1 MKVGI
6 DIGGSHIAI
15 GVINN
20 NDIIIEKI
28 EKRLT
33 AKEKANIEKFLENF
47 IVDNVKELS
56 QKYKVTE
63 IGISAPGT
71 IKEKKIL
78 HAGNLGVKN
87 YKIVENLEKKINI
100 PIKIRNDAK
109 CAAIAEC
116 KIGALKGYKRSIFL
130 TLGTGIGGA
139 VIIDG
144 KLLDTGDLPGCEF
157 GHMIIEKGDIKR
169 TCVKSGYF
177 EYYASM
183 KVFKDNLR
191 NALELDK
198 TTSGKE
204 LLDIIRKNT
213 QNEKINKVIEEFI
226 DYLSVGIAS
235 LVNIFEPEV
244 IGIGGSFVYFSDVLL
259 EKLKE
264 NIQNK
269 KYLCNK
275 RDELIILP
283 AVLGNDAGIIGAT
296 L

>member
-1 MKVGI
+1 MRVGI

-15 GVINN
+15 GVVNN
-20 NDIIIEKI
+20 SDVIIEKV
-28 EKRLT
+28 EKRLM
-33 AKEKANIEKFLENF
+33 AKEKADIKKFLEDF
-47 IVDNVKELS
+47 IVDNVNELGL
-56 QKYKVTE
+56 KYKIAE
-63 IGISAPGT
+63 IGIAAPGT
-71 IKEKKIL
+71 IKEKEIV
-78 HAGNLGVKN
+78 HSANLGVKN
-87 YKIVENLEKKINI
+87 YRIVEVLEERVNM

-109 CAAIAEC
+109 CAAIAEY
-116 KIGALKGYKRSIFL
+116 KNGVLKGYNRGMFL

-157 GHMIIEKGDIKR
+157 GHMIIAKDGTKC
-169 TCVKSGYF
+169 TCGKNGCFQS
-177 EYYASM
+177 YASM

-204 LLDIIRKNT
+204 LLDIIRKNP
-213 QNEKINKVIEEFI
+213 QDEKINCVIDEFI
-226 DYLSVGIAS
+226 DYLSLGIAN

-244 IGIGGSFVYFSDVLL
+244 IGIGGSFVYFSDILL
-259 EKLKE
+259 DRLKG

-269 KYLCNK
+269 KYLFNK

-283 AVLGNDAGIIGAT
+283 AVLGNDAGIIGS

>member
-1 MKVGI
+1 MKAGI

-15 GVINN
+15 GIIDN
-20 NDIIIEKI
+20 NDIIEKV
-28 EKRLT
+28 EKRIMT
-33 AKEKANIEKFLENF
+33 EEKANIEKFLEDF

-71 IKEKKIL
+71 IKEKEIL
-78 HAGNLGVKN
+78 HAENLGVKN

-109 CAAIAEC
+109 CAAIAEY

-157 GHMIIEKGDIKR
+157 GHMVIEKDG
-169 TCVKSGYF
+169 VKCNCGRNGCYQS
-177 EYYASM
+177 YASM

-191 NALELDK
+191 NALELDN

-244 IGIGGSFVYFSDVLL
+244 IGIGGSFVYFTDVLL
-259 EKLKE
+259 ERLKE
-264 NIQNK
+264 NMK
-269 KYLCNK
+269 KRMYLFNE
-275 RDELIILP
+275 RDEILILP
-283 AVLGNDAGIIGAT
+283 AILENDAGIIGAT